1 MCGRVL
7 PRSCI
12 CWSFMCIFSGW
23 ETCVPHYNAI
33 RGNAV
38 LGPRVQSGFLFIFF
52 LKQGN
57 LSFFPCVFCAH
68 FLFNAD
74 TQFTFLAPR
83 TLSAP
88 HSEVCKGHFVFSDHI
103 SIHRPPPGSVPLPAF
118 CLCKDYFLCC
128 HGINVT
134 VTA

>member
-1 MCGRVL
+1 MWEGSAEELHLLVVYVHFLRLGDMCSSLQRDPWQCRAGAL
-7 PRSCI
+7 SAI
-12 CWSFMCIFSGW
+12 WIFI
-23 ETCVPHYNAI
+23 Y
-33 RGNAV
+33 
-38 LGPRVQSGFLFIFF
+38 FF

-68 FLFNAD
+68 FVFNAD

-103 SIHRPPPGSVPLPAF
+103 SIHRPPPGSVPLPGF